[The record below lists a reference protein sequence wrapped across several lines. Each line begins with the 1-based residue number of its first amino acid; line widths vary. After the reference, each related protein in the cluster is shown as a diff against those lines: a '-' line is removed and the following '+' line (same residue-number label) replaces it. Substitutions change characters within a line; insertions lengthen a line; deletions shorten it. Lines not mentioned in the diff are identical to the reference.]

1 MSVTRHRASPNGKG
15 VKKIHAVE
23 ESSHA
28 VEESYP
34 AVGTIFH
41 GIYFRRGG
49 GGLKRG
55 AT

>member
-23 ESSHA
+23 ETYHA

-34 AVGTIFH
+34 AVGSFFH
-41 GIYFRRGG
+41 GFFFLRV
-49 GGLKRG
+49 G
-55 AT
+55 APPKIDAT